1 MHGTS
6 RISDPSSEI
15 NSVIGIHHG
24 SYRLPT
30 QAEWERAARYDVGR
44 TLPWGEVEVSSER
57 ANHLGSGWSMPV
69 GSYPGGRSELGID
82 DMAGN
87 VWEWKGDQF
96 WWLIF
101 AR

>member
-1 MHGTS
+1 
-6 RISDPSSEI
+6 
-15 NSVIGIHHG
+15 
-24 SYRLPT
+24 
-30 QAEWERAARYDVGR
+30 
-44 TLPWGEVEVSSER
+44 
-57 ANHLGSGWSMPV
+57 MPV